1 MDARGRMA
9 HGDTH
14 CTHTHVRERARA
26 VLLVADFRIAH
37 CAPWDDVGCGKKL
50 QQQLALALAA
60 TSSSNSS
67 NSNSHSHSHSH
78 SPDAPPLPF
87 FFALRASSFFAV
99 LGSRSRGSRLF
110 VVRGS
115 RVVAFAFALV
125 FGYFGLV
132 DAGRVCCWL

>member
-9 HGDTH
+9 HDD
-14 CTHTHVRERARA
+14 THVRERARA
-26 VLLVADFRIAH
+26 VLRVADFRIAH

-78 SPDAPPLPF
+78 STDAPPLPF

-99 LGSRSRGSRLF
+99 LGSRCSLFSRLF